1 MSQSRKTFPH
11 SAFSCIL
18 YFVFSCLY
26 SVAKLQMMHSAIH
39 TFTIKTSKV
48 LSLLFWDMSHSH
60 SSLNGGSQKSST
72 NPSPGVHWIYRK
84 DIVRWADLWVGGCL
98 LEGCRG
104 NCVGRQPVPVCCPLG
119 CFCLPPYPARG
130 VTSLSSPLLK
140 SPTHG
145 AWAPGHCNTGGLHAL
160 LLRLF

>member
-39 TFTIKTSKV
+39 TITIKTSKV

-119 CFCLPPYPARG
+119 CCLPPIPPEGSPAF
-130 VTSLSSPLLK
+130 PLLFW
-140 SPTHG
+140 SLRLTEPEHPDT
-145 AWAPGHCNTGGLHAL
+145 ATQEGLHAL

>member
-39 TFTIKTSKV
+39 TITIKTSKV

-72 NPSPGVHWIYRK
+72 NPSPGVHWMYRK
-84 DIVRWADLWVGGCL
+84 DIVRWAYLWVGGCWKGVGETVL
-98 LEGCRG
+98 AGSLCRCVAHWAAAFPPIPPEGS
-104 NCVGRQPVPVCCPLG
+104 
-119 CFCLPPYPARG
+119 PAF
-130 VTSLSSPLLK
+130 PLLFW
-140 SPTHG
+140 SLRLTEPEHLDT
-145 AWAPGHCNTGGLHAL
+145 ATQEGLHAL

>member
-26 SVAKLQMMHSAIH
+26 SVAKLQVMHSAIH
-39 TFTIKTSKV
+39 MITIKTSKV

-60 SSLNGGSQKSST
+60 SSLNGGSQKS
-72 NPSPGVHWIYRK
+72 PGVHWIYRAGK
-84 DIVRWADLWVGGCL
+84 IRWADLWVGGCWKGVGETVL
-98 LEGCRG
+98 AGSLCRCVAHWAASAFPPIPPEGS
-104 NCVGRQPVPVCCPLG
+104 
-119 CFCLPPYPARG
+119 PAF
-130 VTSLSSPLLK
+130 PLLFW
-140 SPTHG
+140 SLRLTEPEHPDT
-145 AWAPGHCNTGGLHAL
+145 ATQEGLHAM

>member
-39 TFTIKTSKV
+39 TITIKTSKV

-60 SSLNGGSQKSST
+60 SSLNGGRQKSST
-72 NPSPGVHWIYRK
+72 NPSQSVHWIYRAGK
-84 DIVRWADLWVGGCL
+84 IKSDGQICGWVGVCWKGVGETVLAGSLCRCVAHWAASAFPPIPP
-98 LEGCRG
+98 EGS
-104 NCVGRQPVPVCCPLG
+104 
-119 CFCLPPYPARG
+119 PAF
-130 VTSLSSPLLK
+130 PLLK

-145 AWAPGHCNTGGLHAL
+145 AWASGHCNTGGPA
-160 LLRLF
+160 